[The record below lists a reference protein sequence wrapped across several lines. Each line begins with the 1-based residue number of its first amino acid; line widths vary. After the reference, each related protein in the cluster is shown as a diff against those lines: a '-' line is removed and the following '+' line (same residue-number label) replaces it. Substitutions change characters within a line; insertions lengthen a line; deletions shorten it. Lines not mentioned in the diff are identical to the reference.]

1 MALPGEKDEPFLFPS
16 TSYDSNPPQY
26 LSSDL
31 LSSSLPTHSFF
42 QPFVEADGNNP
53 VYIHPYNVE
62 SSASSISLCFPS
74 RRVHSTFIDQVFKAD
89 LTISPSTQQTQQGF
103 QSHCHVI
110 SSFSDLS
117 VTLDIPSSHLT
128 FFLVRGCP
136 FVTLSVSHH
145 TPPLSISTVH
155 KVSSFT
161 SNDSLTKY
169 TLKLDNDQTWLIY
182 ASSPIKFSYSDGVIT
197 DDGDGVNVI
206 VRIALLPNSSS
217 ASEDVLDRYSTC
229 YPVSGDAFFTKTY
242 CVEYK
247 WEKRGFGDLLMLAH
261 PLHLQ
266 LLSKGEEADH
276 VLVTWYSIRGV
287 NQHFFDE
294 IKSAL
299 SKDVVTLGTVYI
311 STTVADRNGRIIARA
326 ARLALIAEEVGFI
339 DVIPTLKMFLHET
352 IQPWLD
358 GTSDGKSFRYDA
370 KWGRIG
376 IQAYSAGYFLYGIA
390 VLAKID
396 PAWGMK
402 YKPKAYSLMANFMNL
417 ARGSNSK
424 YTRLRYFDLYKLHSW
439 ASGGEQDS
447 TSEAVN
453 IYYSAALMGLAYGDI
468 HLASIGSTL
477 ASLEIHAA
485 KMWWHVKEGDNIY
498 EDDFAK
504 ENKLVGFLLAN
515 HRMSKMRDCYTEWE
529 IKIGLH
535 VLPLL
540 PITEFLFNNVDF
552 VKDLVKSTPS
562 EYVLDMWMGFVYAL
576 EGIYNNQVA
585 LKKIRGLKGFDV
597 GNTMSNLLWWIHS
610 RHDYRKMGSCH
621 EKQCCFCRY
630 SC

>member
-266 LLSKGEEADH
+266 LLSKGEGN
-276 VLVTWYSIRGV
+276 VTI
-287 NQHFFDE
+287 
-294 IKSAL
+294 
-299 SKDVVTLGTVYI
+299 
-311 STTVADRNGRIIARA
+311 
-326 ARLALIAEEVGFI
+326 
-339 DVIPTLKMFLHET
+339 LK
-352 IQPWLD
+352 
-358 GTSDGKSFRYDA
+358 
-370 KWGRIG
+370 
-376 IQAYSAGYFLYGIA
+376 
-390 VLAKID
+390 
-396 PAWGMK
+396 
-402 YKPKAYSLMANFMNL
+402 NF
-417 ARGSNSK
+417 
-424 YTRLRYFDLYKLHSW
+424 
-439 ASGGEQDS
+439 
-447 TSEAVN
+447 
-453 IYYSAALMGLAYGDI
+453 
-468 HLASIGSTL
+468 
-477 ASLEIHAA
+477 
-485 KMWWHVKEGDNIY
+485 
-498 EDDFAK
+498 
-504 ENKLVGFLLAN
+504 
-515 HRMSKMRDCYTEWE
+515 
-529 IKIGLH
+529 
-535 VLPLL
+535 
-540 PITEFLFNNVDF
+540 
-552 VKDLVKSTPS
+552 
-562 EYVLDMWMGFVYAL
+562 
-576 EGIYNNQVA
+576 
-585 LKKIRGLKGFDV
+585 
-597 GNTMSNLLWWIHS
+597 
-610 RHDYRKMGSCH
+610 
-621 EKQCCFCRY
+621 
-630 SC
+630 

>member
-266 LLSKGEEADH
+266 LLSK
-276 VLVTWYSIRGV
+276 
-287 NQHFFDE
+287 
-294 IKSAL
+294 AL